1 MVLSAASYK
10 QRMRGLVEK
19 KVISTAKKHII
30 YRYESGMAADRK
42 LAKGYSFIRVLRMF
56 AHAGSKS
63 LTSLYTLNDDVLAYQ
78 TEKANVE
85 RARALWSYDIN
96 GMRRHDSCR

>member
-19 KVISTAKKHII
+19 KVISTAKKQV
-30 YRYESGMAADRK
+30 YRYESGMAADRNV
-42 LAKGYSFIRVLRMF
+42 AKGYSFIRVLRMF
-56 AHAGSKS
+56 AQTGSKS
-63 LTSLYTLNDDVLAYQ
+63 PTSLHTLNDDVLAHQ
-78 TEKANVE
+78 NEKANVE
-85 RARALWSYDIN
+85 RWSYSID

>member
-1 MVLSAASYK
+1 
-10 QRMRGLVEK
+10 MRGLVEK
-19 KVISTAKKHII
+19 KVISMAKKQV

-63 LTSLYTLNDDVLAYQ
+63 PTSLYTLNDNVLAYQ
-78 TEKANVE
+78 NAKANVE
-85 RARALWSYDIN
+85 QWIFT
-96 GMRRHDSCR
+96 MRRYDSCR

>member
-10 QRMRGLVEK
+10 QRLRGLVEK
-19 KVISTAKKHII
+19 KVISMAKKQV

-42 LAKGYSFIRVLRMF
+42 VAKGYSFIRVLSMF

-63 LTSLYTLNDDVLAYQ
+63 PTSLYVLNNDVLAYQ
-78 TEKANVE
+78 NEKANVE
-85 RARALWSYDIN
+85 RSSCSID
-96 GMRRHDSCR
+96 GMRRHDSCG